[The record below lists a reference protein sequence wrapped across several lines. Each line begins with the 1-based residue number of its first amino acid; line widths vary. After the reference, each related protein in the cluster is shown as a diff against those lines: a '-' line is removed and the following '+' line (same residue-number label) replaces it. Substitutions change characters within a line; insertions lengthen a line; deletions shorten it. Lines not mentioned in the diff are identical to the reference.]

1 VLAGPASLN
10 QHRLT
15 SPTCPGHCPAGEVQG
30 PVMFEGFLKTV
41 TSAAFLGTVGKGVAT
56 AAFII
61 ALSEIAKRSTWL
73 AAALVALPLA
83 TILTVAMIAL
93 DSQKGGVEIATSF
106 ALKTFLLFWPGLIFF
121 IGLLG
126 LQKFGVA
133 FWPAFGI
140 SVAACFLSTWGFS
153 VLLTSQGW
161 ITKD

>member
-1 VLAGPASLN
+1 
-10 QHRLT
+10 
-15 SPTCPGHCPAGEVQG
+15 
-30 PVMFEGFLKTV
+30 MFEGILKTIA
-41 TSAAFLGTVGKGVAT
+41 SGAFLGTLGKGVAT

-93 DSQKGGVEIATSF
+93 DSQKGGADVANSF
-106 ALKTFLLFWPGLIFF
+106 ALKTFVLFWPGLIFF
-121 IGLLG
+121 VGLLG
-126 LQKFGVA
+126 LQKLGVA
-133 FWPAFGI
+133 FWPAFGV
-140 SVAACFLSTWGFS
+140 SVVACFLATWGFS

>member
-1 VLAGPASLN
+1 MFDGFMKMI
-10 QHRLT
+10 T
-15 SPTCPGHCPAGEVQG
+15 S
-30 PVMFEGFLKTV
+30 M
-41 TSAAFLGTVGKGVAT
+41 AFLGTVGKGAAT

-83 TILTVAMIAL
+83 TILTVAIIAT
-93 DSQKGGVEIATSF
+93 DTQKGGADVANAF

-126 LQKFGVA
+126 LQKLGVA
-133 FWPAFGI
+133 FWPAFGL
-140 SVAACFLSTWGFS
+140 SVAACFLTTWGFS

-161 ITKD
+161 IKDD